1 MFDFFNN
8 TFLYDTSLTQWLISL
23 GIIIIV
29 ILLKRSIQWIFR
41 NVFVKIASKTKTTY
55 DNVIIEK
62 SQNPI
67 VYGIIIFGIW
77 KALKIFIFTPE
88 TSLYIDNTYKI
99 LFIINLTWL
108 FARVFDG
115 VIKEYMNNSI
125 DNKNKKFNY
134 SLVHTVQKTV
144 NIFVWCVG
152 IVITLKYIGINI
164 TTLLTGL
171 GIGGVALALAS
182 QDTIKNIF
190 AGVVLFTDR
199 PFRVGDR
206 VLIDG
211 IDGIVEDIGIRSV
224 RIRTLNKRIV
234 TISCSKVVDSVIENI
249 TSEPVR
255 RITLLL
261 GLTYDTTPDKMQ
273 LALNILKDLP
283 NLIPEIKHDIHA
295 YFNNYT
301 DFALQI
307 TLIYHIRQ
315 NVNILDI
322 QSKVNLQILSAF
334 NANELEF
341 AYPTNTLILK
351 K

>member
-1 MFDFFNN
+1 MFDFFNK

-29 ILLKRSIQWIFR
+29 ILLKRIIQWIFR

-88 TSLYIDNTYKI
+88 TSLYIDNSYRI

-134 SLVHTVQKTV
+134 SLVHTVQKAV
-144 NIFVWCVG
+144 NVFVWCVG
-152 IVITLKYIGINI
+152 IVVTLKYIGVNI
-164 TTLLTGL
+164 ATLLTGL
-171 GIGGVALALAS
+171 GIGGIAIALAS

-211 IDGIVEDIGIRSV
+211 IDGIVEDIGMRSV
-224 RIRTLNKRIV
+224 RIRTLNKRLV
-234 TISCSKVVDSVIENI
+234 TISCSKVIDSVIENI
-249 TSEPVR
+249 TSEPTR
-255 RITLLL
+255 RVTLLL

-273 LALNILKDLP
+273 IALDILKSLP
-283 NLIPEIKHDIHA
+283 NFVPEIKREIYV

-307 TLIYHIRQ
+307 TLNYHIRG
-315 NVNILDI
+315 NANIYDT
-322 QSKVNLQILSAF
+322 QSKVNLKILSLF
-334 NANELEF
+334 NENGLEF
-341 AYPTNTLILK
+341 AYPTQTVILK